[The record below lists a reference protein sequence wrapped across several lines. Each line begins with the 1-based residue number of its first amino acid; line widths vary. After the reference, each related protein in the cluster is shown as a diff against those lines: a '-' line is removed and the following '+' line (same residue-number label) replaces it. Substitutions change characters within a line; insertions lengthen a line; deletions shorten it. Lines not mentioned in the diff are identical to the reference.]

1 MREYK
6 LNRLVKRP
14 NGSIVLLPPIEES
27 AGSVDAFTKAMRK
40 MLRGIAR
47 QGRDARTPFDFE
59 SLAALAVRLGL
70 VAESTVTRILHLE
83 SQRHTETFMASAKRA
98 LGVDLRAVVKQED
111 LSDYLRQAGLRNAGL
126 IKGLSQNTVER
137 VQQTVSTALINGTP
151 AKELSKLLTEQF
163 GIADRRAQLIAQDQ
177 MAKLN
182 SDMNRIRH
190 EQAGV
195 TQYKWLTSR
204 DERVRARHRAL
215 EGKVYTYGEPTGAEG
230 GLAPG
235 QPIRCR
241 CVAQAQVQF

>member
-1 MREYK
+1 MRKYR

-14 NGSIVLLPPIEES
+14 NGTSVMLPPIEES
-27 AGSVDAFTKAMRK
+27 VGSREAYLKALRK
-40 MLRGIAR
+40 MLRGIAKA
-47 QGRDARTPFDFE
+47 GRTARTAFDFE

-70 VAESTVTRILHLE
+70 VAESTVSRILYLE
-83 SQRHTETFMASAKRA
+83 SQRHTETFMATAKRA
-98 LGVDLRAVVKQED
+98 LGVDLRAVVRQED
-111 LSDYLRQAGLRNAGL
+111 LGDYLRQAGLRNAGL
-126 IKGLSQNTVER
+126 IKGLSQNAVER

-151 AKELSKLLTEQF
+151 AKELSKQLTEQF

-215 EGKVYTYGEPTGAEG
+215 EGKIYTYGEPTGAEG
-230 GLAPG
+230 GLPPG